1 MSIEIV
7 SATESP
13 IDVISLAAGNCYN
26 KRNVSAKRVNT
37 CVKAGHTSVLE
48 HASVTF
54 RVGGISRA
62 CSHQLVRHRMASFC
76 QESQRYCKY
85 DFDGDDWYVMP
96 EVFSGEGVGA
106 YAFSETMRE
115 AATNYQTALDFGIK
129 PEDARYLLPE
139 ATKTSIVVTMN
150 ARELFHF
157 LELRLS
163 LSAQWEIRNMAGNLL
178 GAVAEINDQWAEL
191 VDIWQRNQ

>member
-1 MSIEIV
+1 MSIEII

-13 IDVISLAAGNCYN
+13 IDVISLAAGNCYG
-26 KRNVSAKRVNT
+26 KDNVSAKRVNT

-54 RVGGISRA
+54 RVDGISRA

-85 DFDGDDWYVMP
+85 DFDGDDWYVVP
-96 EVFSGEGVGA
+96 EAFSGEGVGA

-115 AATNYQTALDFGIK
+115 AANNYRTALDFGIK

-163 LSAQWEIRNMAGNLL
+163 LSAQWEIRNMAGELL